1 MEAIKMF
8 KSISCNKD
16 NDTLLNQNQ
25 FLHMK
30 TGCWNV
36 ISKEVEWN
44 MNNGT
49 LLDGDTR
56 TLWK

>member
-1 MEAIKMF
+1 MEAIKMLF

-30 TGCWNV
+30 TRC
-36 ISKEVEWN
+36 
-44 MNNGT
+44 
-49 LLDGDTR
+49 
-56 TLWK
+56 

>member
-30 TGCWNV
+30 TGC
-36 ISKEVEWN
+36 
-44 MNNGT
+44 
-49 LLDGDTR
+49 
-56 TLWK
+56 